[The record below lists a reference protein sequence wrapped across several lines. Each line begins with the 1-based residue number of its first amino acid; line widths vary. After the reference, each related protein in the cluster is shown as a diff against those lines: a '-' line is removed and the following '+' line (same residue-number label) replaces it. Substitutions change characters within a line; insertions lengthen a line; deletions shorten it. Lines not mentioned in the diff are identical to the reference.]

1 VGTGVSNKIK
11 SFSPKIYWREVIA
24 VLMLLLAI
32 VFFRSERKE
41 LHAIIP
47 QIIAADPL
55 WLFAGL
61 ALTIFYF
68 YLYGGMYQKSFSAVG
83 LLLPWSDAVILF
95 LKRNF
100 ISVFLPAGGISSLAY
115 SPSQIRKAGFN
126 KSKVHQASALFG
138 FIGLL
143 SVFIAGLPVIIFTVF
158 YKSQFNNAWV
168 GLAILFLLLV
178 VLFVA
183 ARSIKQKKG
192 IYNWLSKKF
201 PAVIL
206 FLDEIFSSNINTRE
220 FTKSTFFSLGIEV
233 SGILHIYIA
242 MMALGLPASF
252 AASAAAY
259 IIAVLL
265 MIISPFLR
273 GLGAVELSMV
283 FVLEQF
289 GYSSVHAL
297 SITILYR
304 VFEFWLPL
312 LSGLLTYAWKGRK
325 LFFRMAPAALTFF
338 LGIVNIISVVTPPIH
353 QRLHLLREYLPLDA
367 IHASNMLVLFIGL
380 SLLVTAAFLFRVY
393 EMHGS

>member
-1 VGTGVSNKIK
+1 
-11 SFSPKIYWREVIA
+11 
-24 VLMLLLAI
+24 MLLLAV

-47 QIIAADPL
+47 QIIAANTS
-55 WLFAGL
+55 WLFAAF
-61 ALTIFYF
+61 ALTIIYF
-68 YLYGGMYQKSFSAVG
+68 YLYGGMYRKSFSAVG
-83 LLLPWSDAVILF
+83 LLLPWNDAVILF

-126 KSKVHQASALFG
+126 RSQVNQASALFG

-158 YKSQFNNAWV
+158 FKNQFTNAWV
-168 GLAILFLLLV
+168 GLVMLFLLLIG
-178 VLFVA
+178 LFVV
-183 ARSIKQKKG
+183 ARSVKQKKG
-192 IYNWLSKKF
+192 IYNWISKKF
-201 PAVIL
+201 PAVVS
-206 FLDEIFSSNINTRE
+206 FLDEIFSSNINTEE
-220 FTKSTFFSLGIEV
+220 FAKATFFSLAIEI

-242 MMALGLPASF
+242 MMALGLSASF
-252 AASAAAY
+252 TASAAVY

-312 LSGLLTYAWKGRK
+312 LAGLLAYAWKGRK
-325 LFFRMAPAALTFF
+325 LFLRMAPAVLTFL
-338 LGIVNIISVVTPPIH
+338 LGIVNIISVITPPIH
-353 QRLHLLREYLPLDA
+353 QRLHLIREYLP
-367 IHASNMLVLFIGL
+367 
-380 SLLVTAAFLFRVY
+380 
-393 EMHGS
+393 